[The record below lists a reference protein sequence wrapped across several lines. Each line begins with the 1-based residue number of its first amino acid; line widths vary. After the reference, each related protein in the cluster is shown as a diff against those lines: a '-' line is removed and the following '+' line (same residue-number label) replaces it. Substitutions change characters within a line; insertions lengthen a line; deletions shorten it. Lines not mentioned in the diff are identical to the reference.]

1 MIKRRFWVRSA
12 SPQLAEGMTSGWT
25 IKGLMGNYPGYMG
38 QISAYHSVLS
48 AGHMPHEINAHDEEE
63 LIVMLSGRLDV
74 LTPARSHRIGPGGF
88 VHLPPRDLHAVRS
101 AGPESTGFLVFK
113 WTWQNAARTRPEAT
127 PFLFDGDGFDRLTDQ
142 GGIQRRRV
150 CESQPLANGGRL
162 VVETIRLAPHVGYS
176 AHSHDHDL
184 MLILLRGHMHAL
196 GHITCGPAIVY
207 YPAGTPHGLAPL
219 SPDPIEMIAFE
230 FHRPPLTH
238 PSSA

>member
-1 MIKRRFWVRSA
+1 MNKRRFWIRSA
-12 SPQLAEGMTSGWT
+12 SPEWAEGMTSPWT
-25 IKGLMGNYPGYMG
+25 IKTLMGNYPGYMG

-63 LIVMLSGRLDV
+63 LIVILSGELDV
-74 LTPARSHRIGPGGF
+74 LTPERSHRIVPGGF
-88 VHLPPRDLHAVRS
+88 AHLPPRDLHAVRS

-113 WTWQNAARTRPEAT
+113 WTWQNAAHTRPDAT
-127 PFLFDGDGFDRLTDQ
+127 PFLFDGDELASRVDQ
-142 GGIQRRRV
+142 DGIHRRRV

-162 VVETIRLAPHVGYS
+162 VAETIRLAPQVGYP

-196 GHITCGPAIVY
+196 GHLTCAPAIVY

-230 FHRPPLTH
+230 FHRPSLTH
-238 PSSA
+238 STSA